1 MPLEPSALPTPSAPP
16 AGPTPTEQP
25 ASQRRRLASR
35 ADFATAL
42 DEVIGMATRNLRI
55 FDPTGRDFGFN
66 SLQRE
71 EQLRKFLLSSR
82 NSRLMI
88 SVHDTT
94 QITIDS
100 PRLMRL
106 LRQFSHAISIYR
118 TNEAIRKIEDVL
130 VIADDL
136 HCIRKPHAE
145 RPNGVVHLHD
155 LAETRGWLNRFN
167 EIWEQSTPA
176 VSATTIGL

>member
-1 MPLEPSALPTPSAPP
+1 
-16 AGPTPTEQP
+16 
-25 ASQRRRLASR
+25 
-35 ADFATAL
+35 
-42 DEVIGMATRNLRI
+42 MATRNLRI

-88 SVHDTT
+88 AVHDTT
-94 QITIDS
+94 HITIDS

-106 LRQFSHAISIYR
+106 MRQFSHAISIYR

-155 LAETRGWLNRFN
+155 RPETHGWLNRFN
-167 EIWEQSTPA
+167 DIWDQSTPS

>member
-1 MPLEPSALPTPSAPP
+1 MTLDNSANPTPPAIPAPVEPP
-16 AGPTPTEQP
+16 AP
-25 ASQRRRLASR
+25 QRRLLTSR

-42 DEVIGMATRNLRI
+42 DEVICMATRNLRI

-71 EQLRKFLLSSR
+71 EQLRKFLLNSR

-94 QITIDS
+94 HITIDS

-155 LAETRGWLNRFN
+155 RAETHGWLNRFN
-167 EIWEQSTPA
+167 DIWDQSTPS